1 MDMLELLHQR
11 QSTPAKLLAEPAP
24 SDDEIAAIVRAGVT
38 APDHARLRPWRFL
51 VIRGDARNKL
61 GDIFYQATLNREPDM
76 SSEKLD
82 RQKDK
87 PLRSPLILVTIAKIT
102 PDHPKTPEI
111 EQILS
116 AGAAMQLMQLAAS
129 SLGYG
134 SIWLTG
140 PNAHDPFVKSELGI
154 SSGDEVVGF
163 LYIGTAMHTR
173 EAVARANIED
183 HLEHWSG

>member
-1 MDMLELLHQR
+1 MDMLEHLHQR
-11 QSTPAKLLAEPAP
+11 QSTPARLLAHPAP
-24 SDDEIAAIVRAGVT
+24 SDDDIAAIVRAGLA
-38 APDHARLRPWRFL
+38 APDHARMRPWRFL

-61 GDIFYQATLNREPDM
+61 GEIFYQATLKREPDM
-76 SSEKLD
+76 PSEKLD
-82 RQKDK
+82 KQKDK

-140 PNAHDPFVKSELGI
+140 PNANDPFVKSELGI
-154 SSGDEVVGF
+154 NAGDEIVGF
-163 LYIGTAMHTR
+163 LYIGTATLTR
-173 EAVARANIED
+173 ETVARANIED
-183 HLEHWSG
+183 HLEHWPG